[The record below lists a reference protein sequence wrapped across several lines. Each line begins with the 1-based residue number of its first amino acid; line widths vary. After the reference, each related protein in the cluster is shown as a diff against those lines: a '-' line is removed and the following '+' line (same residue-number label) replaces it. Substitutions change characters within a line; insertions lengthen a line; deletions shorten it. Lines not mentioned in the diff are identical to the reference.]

1 MLGDHEGEAAVRLA
15 RRSVEKALGVGPT
28 GPSVE
33 VPRSFDQPR
42 GVFVTLKRHPDGRLR
57 GCVGYPLA
65 VLPLRSAVSDAAVSA
80 ACDDPRFPSVSPSE
94 LPRLT
99 FEVSIL
105 TVPVPVPGPGP
116 EAIARAIHVGRDGL
130 IIESGGRSGLLLPQV
145 ALEQGWTAEEF
156 LDGACEKAGLSPGAW
171 RSPAVRVRRFEA
183 EVFHE
188 REPSGRVERSSGG
201 ASPTRERPGP
211 RR

>member
-1 MLGDHEGEAAVRLA
+1 VLGDHEGEAAVRLA

-130 IIESGGRSGLLLPQV
+130 
-145 ALEQGWTAEEF
+145 
-156 LDGACEKAGLSPGAW
+156 
-171 RSPAVRVRRFEA
+171 
-183 EVFHE
+183 
-188 REPSGRVERSSGG
+188 
-201 ASPTRERPGP
+201 
-211 RR
+211 